1 MNKVTESV
9 LAYFEKEYGS
19 IPGYANYRGDK
30 RTIRLSG
37 QRDDY
42 TATKQ
47 RITKSLKERKIQ
59 IVFCSSAANE
69 GLNLQAASVMI
80 NVDVP
85 WVPSELEQR
94 IGRIARLGQKKP
106 VVTVHNLWYPNG
118 IEAEIY
124 RRLILRQKDMWF
136 AIGTFPE
143 QIGDEIR
150 NAVDNQ
156 SDFQFDKTLERLNDL
171 KDSAEMSVLRNLWSS
186 DALQREPWGNI
197 FREELFKLIQRQDI
211 YHENLETEAGVICVL
226 TFNSKQFDE
235 LFESS
240 VVKKDLP
247 VQLFGLMSGD
257 ELWGLC
263 YLDSDDQSLQLIDP
277 MDLPDVLESL
287 LTGKKKSLDTTPIQ
301 DEITLRQLLD
311 QYKNTKRPTLIPK
324 HHQFN
329 LLDKEQE
336 LPFDID
342 EVLEPSFL
350 GLVNLS

>member
-1 MNKVTESV
+1 
-9 LAYFEKEYGS
+9 
-19 IPGYANYRGDK
+19 
-30 RTIRLSG
+30 
-37 QRDDY
+37 
-42 TATKQ
+42 
-47 RITKSLKERKIQ
+47 
-59 IVFCSSAANE
+59 
-69 GLNLQAASVMI
+69 MI

-156 SDFQFDKTLERLNDL
+156 SDFQFDKTLERLNEL

-197 FREELFKLIQRQDI
+197 FRDALFKLIQRLGID
-211 YHENLETEAGVICVL
+211 HEKLETEAGEIGVL

-240 VVKKDLP
+240 EVKKDLP
-247 VQLFGLMSGD
+247 VQLFGLTSRE

-287 LTGKKKSLDTTPIQ
+287 LTGKKKSLNTTPIQ

-311 QYKNTKRPTLIPK
+311 QYKNTERPTLIPK

-329 LLDKEQE
+329 LLDNEQE

-342 EVLEPSFL
+342 DVLEPSFL

>member
-1 MNKVTESV
+1 
-9 LAYFEKEYGS
+9 
-19 IPGYANYRGDK
+19 
-30 RTIRLSG
+30 
-37 QRDDY
+37 
-42 TATKQ
+42 
-47 RITKSLKERKIQ
+47 
-59 IVFCSSAANE
+59 
-69 GLNLQAASVMI
+69 
-80 NVDVP
+80 
-85 WVPSELEQR
+85 
-94 IGRIARLGQKKP
+94 
-106 VVTVHNLWYPNG
+106 
-118 IEAEIY
+118 
-124 RRLILRQKDMWF
+124 MWF

-197 FREELFKLIQRQDI
+197 FRDALFKLIQRLGID
-211 YHENLETEAGVICVL
+211 HEKLETEAGEIGVL
-226 TFNSKQFDE
+226 TFNSRQFDD

-240 VVKKDLP
+240 QVKKDLP
-247 VQLFGLMSGD
+247 VQLFGLMSGE

-287 LTGKKKSLDTTPIQ
+287 LTGKKKSLNTTSIQ

-311 QYKNTKRPTLIPK
+311 QYKNTERPTLIPK

-329 LLDKEQE
+329 LLDNEQE
-336 LPFDID
+336 FPFDID
-342 EVLEPSFL
+342 EALELSFL